1 MKRYFLLA
9 LYMIFFGIF
18 PAGLKAQQIQT
29 DRPNETES
37 PAVVSDGRLQLESGF
52 HYEKED
58 GAQTVESP
66 QAVLRYGLFHN
77 AELRFET
84 AFQFIR
90 EDGQSQLGIQPS
102 AAGIKYHVLDHKGV
116 LPDLAI
122 LSRLYIPWM
131 ADKAFKEDHYSPE
144 LRLLAQHEI
153 SSRAHLGYNLGV
165 QWVSE
170 NLQPEYI
177 YTFSAD
183 HALTKRIKLVVEA
196 YGTVLSHHHA
206 KNTADAAL
214 LFLLSP
220 DVQLDLTAGTG
231 LLHGGSQKFA
241 AAGFSIRI

>member
-1 MKRYFLLA
+1 MKRYLLLA
-9 LYMIFFGIF
+9 IVMFFGIF

-37 PAVVSDGRLQLESGF
+37 PAVVPDRHLQLESGF

-58 GAQTVESP
+58 GTQTVESP
-66 QAVLRYGLFHN
+66 QAVLRYGIFRN

-84 AFQFIR
+84 AFQFTR
-90 EDGQSQLGIQPS
+90 EDGQPQLGIQPS
-102 AAGIKYHVLDHKGV
+102 AVGIKYHLLDHKGI
-116 LPDLAI
+116 LPDLAV

-144 LRLLAQHEI
+144 VRLLVQHEI
-153 SSRAHLGYNLGV
+153 SSKAHLGYNAGV

-177 YTFSAD
+177 YALSAD

-206 KNTADAAL
+206 QNTADAAL

-220 DVQLDLTAGTG
+220 DVQLDITAGTG
-231 LLHGGSQKFA
+231 LMHGSSQKFA